1 MSKVMIIPSVVKSK
15 IDSLLVQGRRPAIVS
30 AYYFRD
36 ETEWR
41 KKENSYLNK
50 KVALAGSLDSI

>member
-1 MSKVMIIPSVVKSK
+1 MIIPSVVKSK

-41 KKENSYLNK
+41 NK
-50 KVALAGSLDSI
+50 KIPI